1 MKKRMLAIA
10 LMLVFVLNHLNA
22 LNVHAASSS
31 SVKKH
36 KLYYASSPADNP
48 LKGFV
53 GYSGAGS
60 YTDYPYSMEFIV
72 IKLSDIVV
80 GENKYDWTVLESKL
94 KEVASYGRHSIISFY
109 MDTPGTSYSETG
121 IPKYLLDDGLKV
133 NYYWQSGGGYSPDYA
148 DARLWKMVHNFV
160 KALGKKYDGD
170 KRIAQ
175 IEASIVGIWGEWHTH
190 PYKNFGLKDSDL
202 AQLAK
207 TYDTSFGKTQVS
219 ARYPKS
225 GTNKLNVGYSD
236 YSFCYET
243 MTDSWS
249 QLKRLQQ
256 YGATNYWKKNM
267 GGGEVYPP
275 YYKKI
280 FVYNGWTVRKG
291 EGYNQCVKALHPTW
305 MLFGSGHGLTGT
317 NRENSIRAAKKLGYD
332 FTVTAAYYKNKITTK
347 KQNIPVKINIK
358 NIGVAPFYYKWTVQ
372 LAIFNSSGKQV
383 KTINTKW
390 DITKIAADGKVDKL
404 STKFKNVKLK
414 KGVYTIAM
422 KVKNPLSNGNKL
434 MFANKSQKANGWLE
448 LGKFSVGNAKIKKSS
463 TKTDTSSTSKSYRI
477 TKSYYNQTIKAGKIF
492 TFGARIRNY
501 GSSTYTGND
510 YVQILFY
517 KNKKLVR
524 KVITDWKI
532 KYVSAH
538 TNEYFSFKLKGLS
551 AGTYSVK
558 VKLHAK
564 GLPIEIGDM
573 VVRK

>member
-1 MKKRMLAIA
+1 MSKKIIS
-10 LMLVFVLNHLNA
+10 LVLIIFIILSQLSV
-22 LNVHAASSS
+22 LNVHAGSSS
-31 SVKKH
+31 SIKKH

-53 GYSGAGS
+53 GYRGAGS
-60 YTDYPYSMEFIV
+60 YTDYPYSMEYIV

-80 GENKYDWTVLESKL
+80 GENKYDWTVLENYL
-94 KEVASYGRHSIISFY
+94 NEVSSYGRHSIVSFH
-109 MDTPGTSYSETG
+109 MDMPGSSYEESG
-121 IPKYLLDDGLKV
+121 IPKYLLNSGLKV
-133 NYYWQSGGGYSPDYA
+133 NYYWQSGGGYSPDYT
-148 DARLWKMVHNFV
+148 DQRLWTMIYNFV

-175 IEASIVGIWGEWHTH
+175 IEASIVGFWGEWHTH

-202 AQLAK
+202 VKLAK
-207 TYDTSFGKTQVS
+207 TYDNSFNKTQIS
-219 ARYPKS
+219 LRYPKS

-243 MTDSWS
+243 LTDSWS

-256 YGATNYWKKNM
+256 YSATNYWKKNM

-305 MLFGSGHGLTGT
+305 MLFGAGHSLTGT
-317 NRENSIRAAKKLGYD
+317 NRENSILAAKKLGYD
-332 FTVTAAYYKNKITTK
+332 FTVTAAYFKNKITTE
-347 KQNIPVKINIK
+347 KQNIPVKLNIK

-372 LAIFNSSGKQV
+372 LAIFNSSGNQV

-390 DITKIAADGKVDKL
+390 DLTKIAADGKNDKL

-422 KVKNPLSNGNKL
+422 KVKNPLTNGNKL
-434 MFANKSQKANGWLE
+434 MFANKTQKANGWLE
-448 LGKFSVGNAKIKKSS
+448 LGKFTVGKTKVKKTTVKNDNTSV
-463 TKTDTSSTSKSYRI
+463 SKSYKI
-477 TKSYYNQTIKAGKIF
+477 TKSYYKETVKAGQNIVI
-492 TFGARIRNY
+492 GARIRNY
-501 GSSTYTGND
+501 GSSAYSGNE

-532 KYVSAH
+532 RYVSSH
-538 TNEYFSFKLKGLS
+538 TNEYFSYNLKGFS
-551 AGTYSVK
+551 AGIYSVK
-558 VKLHAK
+558 IKLHTN
-564 GLPIEIGDM
+564 GLPIDIGDM
-573 VVRK
+573 TVKK